1 MSPTS
6 LHQGASKGFADAA
19 TYDAYRPS
27 YPAAATQKFLEHL
40 RLADVPHAKILDLAA
55 GTGKM
60 TEVLAARHEG
70 FEVVAVEPHEGMRAE
85 LEKKGLR
92 GVEVKDGFAARLP
105 LGEEW
110 GDGAVVA
117 QIKHRFATTESLKEI
132 HRVLKPTAVLG
143 FIWNIE
149 DCKSS
154 RSFSILRRHILHVTR
169 GHNKPKHW
177 KASTPWEQSLNE
189 LVFTLGGDGQPR
201 FRDFVWKDVFDSQ
214 LDANPLR
221 AVKDVVLEGGRKM
234 PLFSVPV
241 GEEKV
246 PFTVWLTPEAVWNR
260 LRTLSQVAVLEG
272 ARAAAFKAEFDAI
285 LGGES
290 VERNEKGE
298 VALHGVTYFAWTSR
312 L

>member
-1 MSPTS
+1 MAPTE
-6 LHQGASKGFADAA
+6 LHPGTKGFADAA

-27 YPAAATQKFLEHL
+27 YPPEAVQRFLTHL
-40 RLADVPHAKILDLAA
+40 RIADFAHANVLDLAA
-55 GTGKM
+55 GTGKL

-70 FEVVAVEPHEGMRAE
+70 FEIAAVEPHAEMRAE
-85 LEKKGLR
+85 LERKALR
-92 GVEVKDGFAARLP
+92 GTRVLDGFAAKVP
-105 LGEEW
+105 LEEEW
-110 GDGAVVA
+110 GDACVVGQA
-117 QIKHRFATTESLKEI
+117 FHWFANEDALKEI

-143 FIWNIE
+143 LIWNIE
-149 DCKSS
+149 DY
-154 RSFSILRRHILHVTR
+154 
-169 GHNKPKHW
+169 NKPKHW
-177 KASTPWEQSLNE
+177 EASTPWEQSLNE

-201 FRDFVWKDVFDSQ
+201 FRDFVWKDAFDRQ
-214 LDANPLR
+214 LDSNPLR
-221 AVKDVVLEGGRKM
+221 AVAGVVLEGGRKM

-272 ARAAAFKAEFDAI
+272 ERARGFKARFDEI
-285 LGGES
+285 LAGET

>member
-1 MSPTS
+1 MSPTI
-6 LHQGASKGFADAA
+6 LHQGATKGFADAA

-27 YPAAATQKFLEHL
+27 YTPEATQKFLSHL
-40 RLADVPHAKILDLAA
+40 RLADVPHARILDLAA

-85 LEKKGLR
+85 LERKELP
-92 GVEVKDGFAARLP
+92 GVEVKDGFASKLP
-105 LGEEW
+105 LGRS
-110 GDGAVVA
+110 GAMVLLLR
-117 QIKHRFATTESLKEI
+117 RFPTPESLQEI

-143 FIWNIE
+143 LIWNIE
-149 DCKSS
+149 DY
-154 RSFSILRRHILHVTR
+154 
-169 GHNKPKHW
+169 NKPQHW
-177 KASTPWEQSLNE
+177 KASTPWENALNE
-189 LVFTLGGDGQPR
+189 LVFSLGSDGQPR
-201 FRDFVWKDVFDSQ
+201 FRDFVWKDVFDNQ
-214 LDANPLR
+214 LDSNPLR
-221 AVKDVVLEGGRKM
+221 AVKDVVFEGGRKM

-260 LRTLSQVAVLEG
+260 LRTLSQVAVLKG
-272 ARAAAFKAEFDAI
+272 DAARAFKERFDAI
-285 LGGES
+285 LAGES
-290 VERNEKGE
+290 VERNDKGE

>member
-1 MSPTS
+1 MSPTI
-6 LHQGASKGFADAA
+6 LHQSATKGFADAA

-27 YPAAATQKFLEHL
+27 YTPEATQKFLSHL
-40 RLADVPHAKILDLAA
+40 RLADVPHARILDLAA

-85 LEKKGLR
+85 LERKALP
-92 GVEVKDGFAARLP
+92 GVEVKDGFAAKLP

-110 GDGAVVA
+110 GDGAVIA
-117 QIKHRFATTESLKEI
+117 QSLKEI

-143 FIWNIE
+143 LIWNIE
-149 DCKSS
+149 DY
-154 RSFSILRRHILHVTR
+154 
-169 GHNKPKHW
+169 NKPQHW
-177 KASTPWEQSLNE
+177 KASTPWETALNE
-189 LVFTLGGDGQPR
+189 LVFSLGSDGQPR
-201 FRDFVWKDVFDSQ
+201 FRDFVWKDVFDNQ
-214 LDANPLR
+214 LDSNPLR
-221 AVKDVVLEGGRKM
+221 AVKDVVFEGGRKM

-272 ARAAAFKAEFDAI
+272 DAARSFKERFDAI
-285 LGGES
+285 LAGES

>member
-1 MSPTS
+1 MSPTT
-6 LHQGASKGFADAA
+6 LHQSAAKGFADAA

-27 YPAAATQKFLEHL
+27 YTPEATQNFLSHL
-40 RLADVPHAKILDLAA
+40 RLADVPHARVLDLAA

-85 LEKKGLR
+85 LERKGLP
-92 GVEVKDGFAARLP
+92 GVEVKDGFAAKLP

-110 GDGAVVA
+110 ADGAIVA
-117 QIKHRFATTESLKEI
+117 QAFHWFATKEALKEI

-143 FIWNIE
+143 VIWNIE
-149 DCKSS
+149 DY
-154 RSFSILRRHILHVTR
+154 
-169 GHNKPKHW
+169 NKPQHW
-177 KASTPWEQSLNE
+177 EASTPWENALNE
-189 LVFTLGGDGQPR
+189 LVFSLGSDGQPR
-201 FRDFVWKDVFDSQ
+201 FRDFVWKGVFDNQ
-214 LDANPLR
+214 LDSNPLR
-221 AVKDVVLEGGRKM
+221 AVKDVIMEGGRKM

-246 PFTVWLTPEAVWNR
+246 PFTVWLTPEALWNR
-260 LRTLSQVAVLEG
+260 IRTLSQVAVLEG
-272 ARAAAFKAEFDAI
+272 DAAKAFKDKFDAI
-285 LGGES
+285 VAGES

-298 VALHGVTYFAWTSR
+298 VLLHGVTYLAWTSR

>member
-1 MSPTS
+1 MSPTT

-27 YPAAATQKFLEHL
+27 YPPEATQRFLEHL

-70 FEVVAVEPHEGMRAE
+70 FEIVAVEPHEGMRAE
-85 LEKKGLR
+85 LERKGLR
-92 GVEVKDGFAARLP
+92 GVDVRDGFAARLP

-117 QIKHRFATTESLKEI
+117 QAFHWFATAESLKEI

-149 DCKSS
+149 DY
-154 RSFSILRRHILHVTR
+154 
-169 GHNKPKHW
+169 NKPKHW

-201 FRDFVWKDVFDSQ
+201 FRDFVWKDIFDSQ

-272 ARAAAFKAEFDAI
+272 ARAAAFKAEFDAV
-285 LGGES
+285 LAGES